1 MILPWPQESKVLLRE
16 LLVGTNCVQA
26 VRVPSADY
34 VQIIELPADCQRS
47 FDSVDSLLNHCAQ
60 ELSKK
65 GEGKR
70 IWNLEKI
77 LDYMI

>member
-1 MILPWPQESKVLLRE
+1 M
-16 LLVGTNCVQA
+16 QA
-26 VRVPSADY
+26 VRVPSADH

-65 GEGKR
+65 GEGLR
-70 IWNLEKI
+70 I
-77 LDYMI
+77 